1 MLPVL
6 NKAESVKLKAEKKK
20 KKKHFPMLFV
30 NVNFK
35 YLNIK
40 FKTLNFSVFPWL
52 IAWLV
57 FNANFSSISAILW
70 HVFIHEVRHK
80 AMTFNY
86 NQILSQIEEQIA
98 A

>member
-35 YLNIK
+35 YER
-40 FKTLNFSVFPWL
+40 
-52 IAWLV
+52 ALV
-57 FNANFSSISAILW
+57 FTS
-70 HVFIHEVRHK
+70 E
-80 AMTFNY
+80 
-86 NQILSQIEEQIA
+86 QIEV
-98 A
+98 